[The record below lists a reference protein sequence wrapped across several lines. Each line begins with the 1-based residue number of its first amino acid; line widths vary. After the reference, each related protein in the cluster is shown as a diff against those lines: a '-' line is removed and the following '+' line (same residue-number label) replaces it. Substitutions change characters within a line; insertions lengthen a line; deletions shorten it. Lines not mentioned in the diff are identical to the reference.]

1 MLTILPTSNPYG
13 SSLDQQVAS
22 MITFHNL
29 NDTLL
34 PEAYLVDNY
43 TVMLSLC
50 LTLFACLSLCACQW
64 ITFKTTS
71 CWFNTRVSV
80 SFHSFISVHNN
91 EYLEHSETE
100 I

>member
-34 PEAYLVDNY
+34 PEAYQVDNY

-50 LTLFACLSLCACQW
+50 LTLFACLSLWACQW

-71 CWFNTRVSV
+71 C
-80 SFHSFISVHNN
+80 
-91 EYLEHSETE
+91 
-100 I
+100 